1 MQELGRRPSA
11 EEDGGDRRRFEKF
24 APRKQHPDGALG
36 AEFDPRLR
44 RESVTGIALS
54 GNPSEMLPSEAVLLR
69 QRLGVDDKGKP
80 SSTVLRRLF
89 LAKMAESKLQSYEL
103 SGWAD
108 VPSIPRT
115 KPLYLNRLPS
125 APGGPIIVC
134 LDTSWSMSGNREA
147 LSKAVV
153 LACVSEAHRQGRNC
167 QVVSFSTERQVM
179 ETGVITADSDGIRRL
194 LEFLS
199 HSFGGGTDVT
209 GALKFAIAA
218 LDTNSKDDST
228 IGGKI
233 PTNKSV
239 EDFSMEAADILL
251 VTDGE
256 IPDPPVP
263 REVMSS
269 IERLKFS
276 KGVKIHGLLVGK
288 SESKPL
294 SRLCT
299 HTHDFLSRYTM
310 PSTISTTGWNAQTT
324 TLNSARQAGR
334 TGATALYAK
343 RSYYE
348 DDEVDV
354 YSRKGRKRKRANR
367 KRDRYHDGD
376 EDESDMW
383 TDSEDNAD
391 GYVETT
397 DEAHEAQEKAH
408 SLGQGK

>member
-1 MQELGRRPSA
+1 
-11 EEDGGDRRRFEKF
+11 
-24 APRKQHPDGALG
+24 
-36 AEFDPRLR
+36 
-44 RESVTGIALS
+44 
-54 GNPSEMLPSEAVLLR
+54 
-69 QRLGVDDKGKP
+69 
-80 SSTVLRRLF
+80 
-89 LAKMAESKLQSYEL
+89 
-103 SGWAD
+103 
-108 VPSIPRT
+108 
-115 KPLYLNRLPS
+115 
-125 APGGPIIVC
+125 
-134 LDTSWSMSGNREA
+134 
-147 LSKAVV
+147 
-153 LACVSEAHRQGRNC
+153 
-167 QVVSFSTERQVM
+167 M

-324 TLNSARQAGR
+324 TLNSVRQAGR

-343 RSYYE
+343 ISYYE

-354 YSRKGRKRKRANR
+354 YNRKGRKRKRANR

-391 GYVETT
+391 GYLETV
-397 DEAHEAQEKAH
+397 DEAHDAQEKAH